1 MDLCN
6 PFKIPTAAHHDV
18 RELKCTHTGGG
29 SNQGKLRTRMDI
41 CVNIEPQ
48 KNIYLLWE
56 IFLDVR
62 ELFSGEVQLGDPL
75 SESQF

>member
-1 MDLCN
+1 MLTRVMRSRSAHTQEVVTTRGGIRTSMDLY
-6 PFKIPTAAHHDV
+6 I
-18 RELKCTHTGGG
+18 
-29 SNQGKLRTRMDI
+29 
-41 CVNIEPQ
+41 NIEPQ
-48 KNIYLLWE
+48 KTIYLLWE